1 MYSTGPQPNMTKAGA
16 TARTATVG
24 KQRGMRNL
32 GGPYQ
37 LDGERSITAESAS
50 CVLLRQCIRD
60 MRAQSFF
67 VWPDK
72 PLSTLTR
79 PGGVPV
85 KQLIAYLLDHA
96 IIDFSGDLTLDMVR
110 DFLREDDSPEGRKLL
125 GKLVEDRGVDDMVV
139 TLADCLQDYLRTG
152 ITEEVV
158 REQIR
163 LYSES

>member
-1 MYSTGPQPNMTKAGA
+1 M
-16 TARTATVG
+16 
-24 KQRGMRNL
+24 
-32 GGPYQ
+32 
-37 LDGERSITAESAS
+37 
-50 CVLLRQCIRD
+50 
-60 MRAQSFF
+60 
-67 VWPDK
+67 
-72 PLSTLTR
+72 
-79 PGGVPV
+79 

-152 ITEEVV
+152 INEETL

-163 LYSES
+163 TYAES

>member
-1 MYSTGPQPNMTKAGA
+1 LNGQSSRK
-16 TARTATVG
+16 
-24 KQRGMRNL
+24 
-32 GGPYQ
+32 
-37 LDGERSITAESAS
+37 SAS
-50 CVLLRQCIRD
+50 CVLLRQSIRVK
-60 MRAQSFF
+60 RGSSFF
-67 VWPDK
+67 VRHNP
-72 PLSTLTR
+72 PPSHF
-79 PGGVPV
+79 GGVPV

-125 GKLVEDRGVDDMVV
+125 GKVVEDRGVDDMVV

-152 ITEEVV
+152 ITEDVV

>member
-1 MYSTGPQPNMTKAGA
+1 MAAG
-16 TARTATVG
+16 TV
-24 KQRGMRNL
+24 
-32 GGPYQ
+32 
-37 LDGERSITAESAS
+37 S
-50 CVLLRQCIRD
+50 CVLHRQSIRV
-60 MRAQSFF
+60 MSETSFF
-67 VWPDK
+67 VTHYK
-72 PLSTLTR
+72 PSIHDR
-79 PGGVPV
+79 FGGVPV

-139 TLADCLQDYLRTG
+139 TLADCLQDSLRTG
-152 ITEEVV
+152 ITDEVV

>member
-1 MYSTGPQPNMTKAGA
+1 LH
-16 TARTATVG
+16 R
-24 KQRGMRNL
+24 
-32 GGPYQ
+32 
-37 LDGERSITAESAS
+37 E
-50 CVLLRQCIRD
+50 CIRV
-60 MRAQSFF
+60 RREQSFF
-67 VWPDK
+67 VWQSRP
-72 PLSTLTR
+72 PLTNAAC
-79 PGGVPV
+79 GGVPV

-139 TLADCLQDYLRTG
+139 TLADCLQDYLRSG
-152 ITEEVV
+152 ITPEVV